1 MLYSKSEIQG
11 AINRAV
17 TTANLNNIVV
27 NGRPVGTLSDEVDI
41 KTFGDKILSRPNIR
55 NPFMSALY
63 QEFIY
68 RASKANIFKSPFDYF
83 RERRDGVGFGSYETN
98 VQPIFPVPYD
108 MKAFDRI
115 LDFWETP
122 AVTQY
127 FAINRQDTFPQTL
140 TKEVLKQAFASY
152 EAFDEFLAKLIMAP
166 RLGNTI
172 IETNAVKMTLNANIA
187 NGVIKTRTLNFTNIT
202 EAQLKALAAEI
213 VGIAEGMSAE
223 PSTEYNNFKNIAGSN
238 GVEVWAQSDR
248 RDLVLIGETDIIAKL
263 RTYVLAFAMHNE
275 EIDFIFHFIPLNTF
289 DHKTYDYETREFTGT
304 VKSPVKL
311 LLCDGGF
318 IKLEDNLDYEGSD
331 ENIMTMGVQ
340 RALQVFQTIGLRVDR
355 NALAWLDSG
364 AESDIDTFAHD
375 ILAIETPYVVDI
387 DTLTHQ
393 TVAKKVT
400 FADGADLPYDT
411 SGTERLYYSG
421 AVKSAYL
428 FKSFNDN
435 PDAHVDVT
443 KDVKAIYEGDSYVI
457 ENPLIV
463 KNETTGNY
471 ELVYNHGSEASR
483 EFALGTDAAFD
494 RVMITYVI
502 NKNVDASGQE
512 TKTTPTPFEVSCICK
527 NVVTGTG
534 N

>member
-17 TTANLNNIVV
+17 TTANLDSIVV
-27 NGRPVGTLSDEVDI
+27 NGYPVGTLSDQVDI

-172 IETNAVKMTLNANIA
+172 METNAVKMTLNANIA
-187 NGVIKTRTLNFTNIT
+187 NGVIKTRTLDFTNVT

-223 PSTEYNNFKNIAGSN
+223 PSTEYNNFKNISGSN

-275 EIDFIFHFIPLNTF
+275 EIDFVFHFIPLNTF
-289 DHKTYDYETREFTGT
+289 DHKTYDYETREFTGVVT
-304 VKSPVKL
+304 SPVKL

-355 NALAWLDSG
+355 NAIAWLDSG
-364 AESDIDTFAHD
+364 AESDITARD
-375 ILAIETPYVVDI
+375 ILYIEPPYVIDAPMTEIFTATRNVKMAEHVTDMNPDNTLFYGIVDN
-387 DTLTHQ
+387 
-393 TVAKKVT
+393 
-400 FADGADLPYDT
+400 
-411 SGTERLYYSG
+411 
-421 AVKSAYL
+421 AYL
-428 FKSFNDN
+428 FKSFGDAEEDHVSVEASVIDN
-435 PDAHVDVT
+435 KEGAPAV
-443 KDVKAIYEGDSYVI
+443 AIYKDGDDW
-457 ENPLIV
+457 
-463 KNETTGNY
+463 K
-471 ELVYNHGSEASR
+471 LVMSSGAST
-483 EFALGTDAAFD
+483 ATDFGIGEDATLD
-494 RVMITYVI
+494 RVMINFKIVKYDSTTSETYTDTGYTI
-502 NKNVDASGQE
+502 SA
-512 TKTTPTPFEVSCICK
+512 ICK
-527 NVVTGTG
+527 NVVS
-534 N
+534 

>member
-27 NGRPVGTLSDEVDI
+27 NGFPVGTLSDQVDI
-41 KTFGDKILSRPNIR
+41 KTFGDRILSRPNIR
-55 NPFMSALY
+55 NPFMAALY

-68 RASKANIFKSPFDYF
+68 RASKTNIFKSPFDYF

-98 VQPIFPVPYD
+98 VQPIFPVEYD

-127 FAINRQDTFPQTL
+127 FAINRKDTFPQTL
-140 TKEVLKQAFASY
+140 TKDVLKQAFASY

-172 IETNAVKMTLNANIA
+172 METNAVKMTLNANIA
-187 NGVIKTRTLNFTNIT
+187 NGVIKTRTLDFTNIT

-223 PSTEYNNFKNIAGSN
+223 PSTEYNNFKNISGSN

-289 DHKTYDYETREFTGT
+289 DHKTYDYETREFTGVVT
-304 VKSPVKL
+304 SPVKL

-331 ENIMTMGVQ
+331 ENVMTMGVQ
-340 RALQVFQTIGLRVDR
+340 RALQVFQTIDLRVDR

-364 AESDIDTFAHD
+364 AESDIKMKD
-375 ILAIETPYVVDI
+375 ILYIEPPYVVDI
-387 DTLTHQ
+387 ANGE
-393 TVAKKVT
+393 TVQKSVT
-400 FADGADLPYDT
+400 MAEGITKAAFATSPYQSIVT
-411 SGTERLYYSG
+411 
-421 AVKSAYL
+421 KAYL
-428 FKSFNDN
+428 FKSFADSEA
-435 PDAHVDVT
+435 DHVDVT
-443 KDVKAIYEGDSYVI
+443 ATVKEAIEGGNSAYNYPNIAVPA
-457 ENPLIV
+457 PLATNDWIID
-463 KNETTGNY
+463 
-471 ELVYNHGSEASR
+471 YNHDAESGDD
-483 EFALGTDAAFD
+483 FALGTDATLD
-494 RVMITYVI
+494 RLMVEYEIVKL
-502 NKNVDASGQE
+502 KNPSGE
-512 TKTTPTPFEVSCICK
+512 LVPNNYTTTGYKVACVYK
-527 NVVTGTG
+527 NVVS
-534 N
+534 